1 MQLAPAMRLG
11 WAALLLVGLCA
22 CVSTPRQAK
31 RLGDPELEL
40 AAARRATAE
49 QRWDEAASRWHDIFL
64 RADENSLEACA
75 QTARALIELRD
86 PQSAQKLVE
95 LGLRTYPTDALLYEI
110 KGNALEAQ
118 GFRRAAETAYEHALD
133 GGQVNKS
140 ARLSLASLRCDLELY
155 EAALAILEPELHSDQ
170 AGAREYAL
178 AGEAYKALRRYD
190 EAYTCFEKAF
200 ALEVPKPAQLV
211 AAASMYADPSVRK
224 KNARAAGMSRAWL
237 ERALRLDPQDTL
249 GHLYLGQLAE
259 DEQRDELAARCYRR
273 AVETDPA
280 CMPALCALAE
290 IESRRGNIELSQAIA
305 LRALELERD
314 PERRA
319 ALEKLAN
326 PPAPE
331 APETPVE
338 VEAPA
343 APPPSDG

>member
-1 MQLAPAMRLG
+1 MRLR
-11 WAALLLVGLCA
+11 WAALLLLGLCA
-22 CVSTPRQAK
+22 CVTTPRRA
-31 RLGDPELEL
+31 RSLGDPEAEL
-40 AAARRATAE
+40 AAARRASAE

-95 LGLRTYPTDALLYEI
+95 LGLRTFPTDALLYEI

-133 GGQVNKS
+133 GGRVSKS

-155 EAALAILEPELHSDQ
+155 EAALEILEPQLHSGE
-170 AGAREYAL
+170 ACAREYTL
-178 AGEAYKALRRYD
+178 AGKAYKALQRYD
-190 EAYTCFEKAF
+190 DAYACLEKAF
-200 ALEVPKPAQLV
+200 ELELPKPAQLV
-211 AAASMYADPSVRK
+211 AAASMYADPRVRK
-224 KNARAAGMSRAWL
+224 KDARAASLSREWL

-249 GHLYLGQLAE
+249 GHLYLGMLAE

-290 IESRRGNIELSQAIA
+290 IEARRGNVELSQAIA
-305 LRALELERD
+305 MRALELEKD
-314 PERRA
+314 PERRS
-319 ALEKLAN
+319 ALEKLAH

-331 APETPVE
+331 ASEPPAEA
-338 VEAPA
+338 EAPA
-343 APPPSDG
+343 IQPPSDG